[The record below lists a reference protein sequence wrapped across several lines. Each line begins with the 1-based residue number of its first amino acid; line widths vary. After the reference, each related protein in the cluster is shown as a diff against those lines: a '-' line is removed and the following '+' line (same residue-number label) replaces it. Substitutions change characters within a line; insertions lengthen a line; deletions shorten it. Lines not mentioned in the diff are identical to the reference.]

1 MYKIP
6 EFKSAKIEVNQS
18 KVGETIETKVKRIVE
33 NKEPIKDGAPIIF
46 TERKDG
52 VLPAY
57 NPKTDKF
64 DLAIDAKDYISRS
77 NTAKRQQS
85 IEERNKMKISG
96 TDSVEG
102 TNEQAN

>member
-1 MYKIP
+1 MYKKP
-6 EFKSAKIEVNQS
+6 EYSSGKIAVNQS

-57 NPKTDKF
+57 NAKTDKW

-77 NTAKRQQS
+77 NTAKRIQS

-96 TDSVEG
+96 TESAEG
-102 TNEQAN
+102 TNQ